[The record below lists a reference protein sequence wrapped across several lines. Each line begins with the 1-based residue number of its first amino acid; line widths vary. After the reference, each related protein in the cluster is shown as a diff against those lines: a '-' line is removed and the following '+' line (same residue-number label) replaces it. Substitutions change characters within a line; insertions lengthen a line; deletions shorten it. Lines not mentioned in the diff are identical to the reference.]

1 MRIQAEIDTTGLIY
15 GLNTQIQESLNIA
28 IGPGMKYL
36 RAKLLDKLKTTHY
49 SLAELRSLGHPY
61 ARRRLVAFSCGR
73 KLPTLRNKLE
83 RHLKTSTV
91 RIRAYGR
98 IAGKVRTDIIN
109 KQSGT
114 LMRSL
119 DIHYRKSYL
128 SKTSKP
134 TVKSLKGYKIEASL
148 IIPSSK
154 VRYAYYV
161 FMGTSRLIPR
171 PIHYLVAKKEQYNV
185 AKVMEKEMQK
195 YFDASYS
202 TGPIKVFD

>member
-1 MRIQAEIDTTGLIY
+1 MRIQMDIDTAGLIY
-15 GLNTQIQESLNIA
+15 TLNGQIQESLNIA

-36 RAKLLDKLKTTHY
+36 RDKLKDKLEKRYY
-49 SLAELRSLGHPY
+49 SLNELRALGHPY
-61 ARRRLVAFSCGR
+61 ARRRFIAFGHGR

-98 IAGKVRTDIIN
+98 LVGKARTDIIN
-109 KQSGT
+109 KQSGR

-119 DIHYRKSYL
+119 AIQYRRGFIPGTGKA
-128 SKTSKP
+128 
-134 TVKSLKGYKIEASL
+134 TVKSLRGYKVEASL
-148 IIPSSK
+148 VLSPSK
-154 VRYAYYV
+154 VRYAYFV

-171 PIHYLVAKKEQYNV
+171 PIHYVIAKKEQYNM

-195 YFDASYS
+195 YFDASYAK
-202 TGPIKVFD
+202 GPIKIFE